1 VELHFLSYRNMMKS
15 TWNARHIINEKVI
28 VVDVTSI
35 SLSVLLVSF
44 ALLTLVNF
52 RFYVQT
58 TIVYFWEVN
67 FGYSKK
73 KFALRLHDDL
83 AEFLYFIHAD
93 AVNRQ
98 VSLTWE
104 YFTLTVWVSRF
115 HSYVEFV
122 N

>member
-1 VELHFLSYRNMMKS
+1 MELHFLSYRNMMKS

-58 TIVYFWEVN
+58 TIVYFWEAN

-73 KFALRLHDDL
+73 K
-83 AEFLYFIHAD
+83 IC
-93 AVNRQ
+93 
-98 VSLTWE
+98 SS
-104 YFTLTVWVSRF
+104 FTR
-115 HSYVEFV
+115 
-122 N
+122 